1 MWIVRLALRQ
11 PYTVAVMSFVIL
23 LMGWLAMRG
32 MPVDIFPV
40 IDIPVVAVVWNYN
53 GFSAQDIESRI
64 VLLSERN
71 LSATVNG
78 ISRIESESIPGV
90 GLIKIFFQPGID
102 IGNAI
107 AQITSSCQTALR
119 AMPPGVTPPY
129 VVQSNAASVPVAQ
142 VTLTSRTMPEQ
153 NISDYGQNFIRLQLF
168 TIPGLAAPSPYGG
181 KLREITID
189 VDPKAL
195 AGKGLS
201 AEDVLSALLS
211 SNLLIPAGT
220 ARIGDRDYNVAMNSS
235 PSNVADFNNIP
246 VKIVNGAPVL
256 IGDVASVRDGF
267 AEQENIVRID
277 GRRAAYLTILKKA
290 DASTLA
296 VVDAAKAM
304 LPRIRAVAPQ
314 GLQVRLDFDQSV
326 FVRAAVSSVVREAI
340 IAAVLVSLMILAFVG
355 SWRSVLIAVT
365 SIPLSIAMAVF
376 VLHATNN
383 GFNVMTLGGLSLSI
397 GLLVD
402 NAIVTVENVH
412 RNLGLGKPL
421 TVAILDAAAQI
432 STPLIVAT
440 LAICIVFFPV
450 VLLVG
455 PARFLFIPMAIAVVS
470 AVAASWLLSRTLVKT
485 LSRMLLGVEVHT
497 QGARDGLAADD
508 SVDAL
513 LPAVDHPAGPPP
525 REGTFARA
533 GRRFNEV
540 RDRWFERFQAAY
552 GRFVELLIVHRRY
565 VLSVVGLLIVCTL
578 ILPRI
583 IGTDFFPSTDAG
595 MMKIHFRAPSG
606 TRIEETERL
615 VARAEDVIR
624 RIVPP
629 AELQTINSTIGVP
642 QPLNMAFVPT
652 DNVSEMDGEILVALN
667 PGHGPTAGYVDR
679 IRSALQTGFPGSAVY
694 FQTADIV
701 GQVLNFG
708 LSAPIDVQ
716 IMDQNL
722 DQAYATARTLRDAI
736 GEVPG
741 ATDVTIKQTLD
752 YPTLFVNV
760 DRERAAQLGLS
771 QRDVANS
778 MLVSLSSSAVVT
790 PTYYINP
797 ENHVNYLV
805 AVEVPTPQMTSTH
818 DLLNTPV
825 TRFGQSLD
833 QHIVPARRT
842 TDPVPHAPVQT
853 LENVA
858 QVTPTAVP
866 DVINHYTV
874 GRVLD
879 VTASVSGRD
888 LGTVVDGINQK
899 IAALGKLPTG
909 MYITVRGQGEVMR
922 EAFSSLALGFIVA
935 ILLVYFLMVVL
946 FQSWIDPLI
955 IMAAI
960 PGALVGILWILV
972 LTHTTINVVSLMG
985 SIMAVGIG
993 VSNSIL
999 VVTFAHDIRIERRM
1013 SAAAAAVEAGK
1024 TRLRPVLM
1032 TALAMILGMVPTAIG
1047 MGEGSSQNAPLGR
1060 AVIGGLLMATVFT
1073 LCVVPVVYSL
1083 VRRPVPERFSL
1094 EERFK
1099 AEEQG
1104 LTYDEGY

>member
-11 PYTVAVMSFVIL
+11 PYTIAVMSFVL
-23 LMGWLAMRG
+23 VLMGWLAMRS

-53 GFSAQDIESRI
+53 GFSAEDMESRI

-90 GLIKIFFQPGID
+90 GLIKIFFQPGVD

-107 AQITSSCQTALR
+107 AQITSSSQTALR

-129 VVQSNAASVPVAQ
+129 VVQSNASSVPVAQ
-142 VTLTSRTMPEQ
+142 ITLTSRSMPEQ
-153 NISDYGQNFIRLQLF
+153 DISDYGQNFIRLQLF
-168 TIPGLAAPSPYGG
+168 TIPGLATPSPYGG
-181 KLREITID
+181 KLREITVD
-189 VDPKAL
+189 VDPKSL

-246 VKIVNGAPVL
+246 VKVVNGAPVL
-256 IGDVASVRDGF
+256 IGDVATVRDGF

-296 VVDAAKAM
+296 VVDAAKDM
-304 LPRIRAVAPQ
+304 LPRIRAIAPA
-314 GLQVRLDFDQSV
+314 GLNVRLDFDQSV
-326 FVRAAVSSVVREAI
+326 FVRAAVASVIREAL
-340 IAAVLVSLMILAFVG
+340 IAAVLVSLMILLFVG
-355 SWRSVLIAVT
+355 SWRSVFIAVT
-365 SIPLSIAMAVF
+365 SIPLSIAVAVI
-376 VLHATNN
+376 VLHATGNS
-383 GFNVMTLGGLSLSI
+383 FNVMTLGGLSLSI

-412 RNLGLGKPL
+412 RNIGLGKPL

-485 LSRMLLGVEVHT
+485 LSRMLLGTEVRAHLHAAA
-497 QGARDGLAADD
+497 GAKNADTLTGSASAPAAVADG
-508 SVDAL
+508 
-513 LPAVDHPAGPPP
+513 DHEGPI
-525 REGTFARA
+525 ARA
-533 GRRFNEV
+533 GRWFNEG
-540 RDRWFERFQAAY
+540 RDRAFATFQQGY
-552 GRFVELLIVHRRY
+552 GRFLELLIVHR
-565 VLSVVGLLIVCTL
+565 VFTLSIVGLLIASSL
-578 ILPRI
+578 LLPSI
-583 IGTDFFPSTDAG
+583 IGTDFFPPTDAG

-606 TRIEETERL
+606 TRIEQTEQL
-615 VARAEDVIR
+615 VAQAEHTIR
-624 RIVPP
+624 QIIPP
-629 AELQTINSTIGVP
+629 AEVQTVNSTIGVP
-642 QPLNMAFVPT
+642 QPLNLAFVST
-652 DNVSEMDGEILVALN
+652 DNVSEMDAEILVALN
-667 PGHGPTAGYVDR
+667 RDHHPTDDYVQR
-679 IRSALQTGFPGSAVY
+679 IRRALQTQFPGSAIY

-716 IMDQNL
+716 IMYPDL
-722 DQAYATARTLRDAI
+722 ARGYVTARTLRDAI
-736 GEVPG
+736 SEVPG

-760 DRERAAQLGLS
+760 NRERAAQLGLS

-778 MLVSLSSSAVVT
+778 MLVSLSSSAVVS

-797 ENHVNYLV
+797 DNHVNYLV
-805 AVEVPTPQMTSTH
+805 AVEVPLPQMTSAR
-818 DLLNTPV
+818 DLMNTPV
-825 TRFGQSLD
+825 TRFGLSIE
-833 QHIVPARRT
+833 QHLVPARRT
-842 TDPVPHAPVQT
+842 TDPVPHEPVET
-853 LENVA
+853 LDNIA

-866 DVINHYTV
+866 DVIDHYTV
-874 GRVLD
+874 ARVLD
-879 VTASVSGRD
+879 VTASVTGRD
-888 LGTVVDGINQK
+888 LGSVVDGINQK
-899 IAALGKLPTG
+899 IAALGKLPPG
-909 MYITVRGQGEVMR
+909 MYITVRGQGEVMNQ
-922 EAFSSLALGFIVA
+922 AFSSLALGFVVA

-960 PGALVGILWILV
+960 PGAIVGILWILIF
-972 LTHTTINVVSLMG
+972 THTTINVVSLMG

-999 VVTFAHDIRIERRM
+999 VVTFAHDLRVERHI
-1013 SAAAAAVEAGK
+1013 SSTAAAIEAGK

-1032 TALAMILGMVPTAIG
+1032 TALAMILGMIPTAVGI
-1047 MGEGSSQNAPLGR
+1047 GEGSSQNAPLGR
-1060 AVIGGLLMATVFT
+1060 AVIGGLIMATLFT

-1083 VRRPVPERFSL
+1083 VRRSVPERFAL

-1099 AEEQG
+1099 AEEKG
-1104 LTYDEGY
+1104 MAYSEGY

>member
-11 PYTVAVMSFVIL
+11 PYTVAVMSLVL
-23 LMGWLAMRG
+23 MLMGWLAMRS

-53 GFSAQDIESRI
+53 GFSAQDMESRI

-90 GLIKIFFQPGID
+90 GLIKIFFQPGVD

-107 AQITSSCQTALR
+107 AQITSSSQTALR

-129 VVQSNAASVPVAQ
+129 VVQSNASSVPVAQ
-142 VTLTSRTMPEQ
+142 ITMTSRSMPEQ
-153 NISDYGQNFIRLQLF
+153 DISDYGQNFIRLQLF
-168 TIPGLAAPSPYGG
+168 TIPGLATPSPYGG
-181 KLREITID
+181 KLREITVD
-189 VDPKAL
+189 VDPKSL

-220 ARIGDRDYNVAMNSS
+220 ARIGDRDYDVAMNSS

-256 IGDVASVRDGF
+256 IGDVATVRDGF

-296 VVDAAKAM
+296 VVDAAKDM
-304 LPRIRAVAPQ
+304 LPRIRAVAPA
-314 GLQVRLDFDQSV
+314 GLDVRLDFDQSV
-326 FVRAAVSSVVREAI
+326 FVRAAVSSVIREAL
-340 IAAVLVSLMILAFVG
+340 IAAVLVSLMILLFVG

-365 SIPLSIAMAVF
+365 SIPLSIAVAVI
-376 VLHATNN
+376 VLHATANS
-383 GFNVMTLGGLSLSI
+383 FNVMTLGGLSLSI

-412 RNLGLGKPL
+412 RNIGLGKPL

-485 LSRMLLGVEVHT
+485 LSRMLLGAEVHA
-497 QGARDGLAADD
+497 QHVARAP
-508 SVDAL
+508 
-513 LPAVDHPAGPPP
+513 LPAPAESPPTP
-525 REGTFARA
+525 RHESSLARL
-533 GRRFNEV
+533 GRQFNEG
-540 RDRWFERFQAAY
+540 RDRWFSRFQESY
-552 GRFVELLIVHRRY
+552 GRFVELLIVHRVY
-565 VLSVVGLLIVCTL
+565 TLSVVGLLIASSL
-578 ILPRI
+578 LLPPI
-583 IGTDFFPSTDAG
+583 IGTDFFPPTDAG

-606 TRIEETERL
+606 TRIEQTERL
-615 VARAEDVIR
+615 VAQAEHTIR

-629 AELQTINSTIGVP
+629 GEVQTINSTIGVP
-642 QPLNMAFVPT
+642 QPLNLAFVPT
-652 DNVSEMDGEILVALN
+652 DNVSEMDAEILVALN
-667 PGHGPTAGYVDR
+667 RDHHPTEGYVQR
-679 IRSALQTGFPGSAVY
+679 IRQSLQSEFPGSAVY

-716 IMDQNL
+716 IMYPDL
-722 DQAYATARTLRDAI
+722 SRGYVTARTLRDAI
-736 GEVPG
+736 SEVPG

-760 DRERAAQLGLS
+760 NRERAAQLGLS

-778 MLVSLSSSAVVT
+778 MLVSLSSSAVVS

-805 AVEVPTPQMTSTH
+805 AVEVPLPQMTSAR
-818 DLLNTPV
+818 DLMNTPV
-825 TRFGQSLD
+825 TRFGQALD
-833 QHIVPARRT
+833 QHPTPAART
-842 TDPVPHAPVQT
+842 TDRVPRQPAQT
-853 LENVA
+853 LDNVA
-858 QVTPTAVP
+858 QITPTAVP

-874 GRVLD
+874 ARVLD
-879 VTASVSGRD
+879 VTASVTGRD
-888 LGTVVDGINQK
+888 LGSVVDGINQK
-899 IAALGKLPTG
+899 IAALGKLPPG
-909 MYITVRGQGEVMR
+909 MYITVRGQGDVMN
-922 EAFSSLALGFIVA
+922 EAFSSLALGFVVA

-960 PGALVGILWILV
+960 PGAIVGILWILIF
-972 LTHTTINVVSLMG
+972 THTTINVVSLMG

-999 VVTFAHDIRIERRM
+999 VVTFAHDLRVDQRM
-1013 SAAAAAVEAGK
+1013 SGAAAAIEAGK

-1047 MGEGSSQNAPLGR
+1047 IGEGSSQNAPLGR
-1060 AVIGGLLMATVFT
+1060 AVIGGLIMATLFT

-1083 VRRPVPERFSL
+1083 VRRPLPERFSL

-1104 LTYDEGY
+1104 MAYSEGY